1 MRCVGWVCG
10 KQNERKDGE
19 EEEWEKKGENIWKEV
34 VAHGGN
40 VKCARYVIW
49 PLTKEVYPG
58 H

>member
-49 PLTKEVYPG
+49 PLTKEVYV
-58 H
+58 